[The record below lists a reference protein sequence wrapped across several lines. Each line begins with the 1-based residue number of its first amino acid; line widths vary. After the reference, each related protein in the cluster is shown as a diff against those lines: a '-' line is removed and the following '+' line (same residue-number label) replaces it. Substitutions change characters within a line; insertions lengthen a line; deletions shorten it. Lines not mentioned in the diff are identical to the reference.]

1 MSVSVDVPDET
12 AATPREDRPLPR
24 VFTRSF
30 SGAGATVGALFF
42 ALSLMPSLLPRGG
55 AVQGAASGIT
65 VMIGYGIGAGAQA
78 LWSYLGIPSLKGRA
92 RTIVLAIIWTF
103 VGLLVIGGVW
113 RQVGWQNEIRTLFG
127 MESVSP
133 SAWPM
138 IVIVTVI
145 VAALILIVSRSL
157 RKLFAFVGHQLGRFL
172 PRRVGVVLG
181 ALALLIVFWLLISGV
196 LVNGFFS
203 FANSMFSSRD
213 NTTAPGIEQTQSAL
227 RSGGPGSVVEW
238 DELGRQGRNFVAGGP
253 TVAELDAFSG
263 GGALEPIRVY
273 VGLKSAETVQE
284 RADLLLEEL
293 KRTGAFDREALVVA
307 TTTGT
312 GFLDANGVVPPEY
325 LMNGDIA
332 IAGVQYSYLPSWISL
347 LADQE
352 AVKETSQVVFNTVHD
367 YWSTLPEE
375 TRPDLYLYG
384 LSLGSFGVESILN
397 SIDIVNE
404 PISGAVMTGPPFVNP
419 LHSQLTADREA
430 GTPPWLPQYGDGR
443 TVRFAAETVNDYAMA
458 GEWGPTRLA
467 YLQHGSDPVVFFNW
481 DLAFTS
487 PDWLKDG
494 QRSPDVS
501 ERMGWFPL
509 VTLWQVA
516 LDLPGAGNVPDG
528 YGHMYS
534 KLANTEAWAAVL
546 QPEGWTQAKTDELA
560 SLLDAQAAVPD

>member
-12 AATPREDRPLPR
+12 ATPAREKPKLPR
-24 VFTRSF
+24 VFTLSF
-30 SGAGATVGALFF
+30 SGAGVTVAAFFF
-42 ALSLMPSLLPRGG
+42 ALSLLPSLLPRGG
-55 AVQGAASGIT
+55 AVQGVASAIT
-65 VMIGYGIGAGAQA
+65 LMIGYGIGAGAQS
-78 LWSYLGIPSLKGRA
+78 LWTYLGIPSITGRA
-92 RTIVLAIIWTF
+92 RTIVLAIIFVF
-103 VGLLVIGGVW
+103 VGLTVVGGVW

-127 MESVSP
+127 MEPVSP
-133 SAWPM
+133 AAWPT
-138 IVIVTVI
+138 III
-145 VAALILIVSRSL
+145 VAAIVSAVILIVSRSL
-157 RKLFAFVGHQLGRFL
+157 RKLFAFVGWQLGRFL
-172 PRRVGVVLG
+172 PRRVAVVLG
-181 ALALLIVFWLLISGV
+181 AVALLIVFWLLISGV

-213 NTTAPGIEQTQSAL
+213 SSTAPGIEQTQSAL
-227 RSGGPGSVVEW
+227 RSGGPGSLVEW
-238 DELGRQGRNFVAGGP
+238 DELGRQGRTFVSSGP
-253 TVAELDAFSG
+253 TVEQLDEFSG
-263 GGALEPIRVY
+263 GGAVEPIRVY
-273 VGLKSAETVQE
+273 VGLKSADTVQE
-284 RADLLLEEL
+284 RADLLLAEL

-325 LMNGDIA
+325 IFNGDLA

-347 LADQE
+347 LADQD

-397 SIDIVNE
+397 SIDIINE

-430 GTPPWLPQYGDGR
+430 GSPPWLPVYGDGR
-443 TVRFAAETVNDYAMA
+443 TVRFAAESENTYAMD

-481 DLAFTS
+481 DLAFSS
-487 PDWLKDG
+487 PDWLQDG

-509 VTLWQVA
+509 VTMWQVA

-534 KLANTEAWAAVL
+534 KQANTEAWVAVT
-546 QPEGWTQAKTDELA
+546 QPEGWTQAKTEELVA
-560 SLLDAQAAVPD
+560 VLDAQGAVPD